1 MTRRKWLAAAGRLAT
16 LAIGAAGLAA
26 CARTAPVYN
35 VSNAGFVGGGS
46 MAQRNQQIKR
56 AGAGLGWIMEDMG
69 PNLIRATLNL
79 RSHQALVDIR
89 YDQGGFSMRYAN
101 STNLNYDGT
110 TIHRNY
116 NGWVQR
122 LEQHIIA
129 ESAVT

>member
-1 MTRRKWLAAAGRLAT
+1 MTRRKWLATGGRLAT

-26 CARTAPVYN
+26 CARTAPIYN
-35 VSNAGFVGGGS
+35 VSNASFVGHGS

-56 AGAGLGWIMEDMG
+56 AGAGLGWIMEDVG

-79 RSHQALVDIR
+79 RTHQALVDIR

-101 STNLNYDGT
+101 STNLDYDGT
-110 TIHRNY
+110 MIHRNY